1 MSPISG
7 RHPLLKYNLFVMIR
21 NGCRHGEGRAGGIGG
36 KFLDP
41 QAERLK
47 DSLLPLSNFVEILQ
61 RNGLTGRPDVIN
73 LTAHVAHYV
82 LMRLNAGSP
91 PRKGG
96 LWLLSKKILDSLAG
110 RGLNLAHAL

>member
-7 RHPLLKYNLFVMIR
+7 RHRLLKYNLA
-21 NGCRHGEGRAGGIGG
+21 GTGRGGREVLAENS
-36 KFLDP
+36 LDA
-41 QAERLK
+41 QTDRLK

-73 LTAHVAHYV
+73 LTPHVAHYV

-110 RGLNLAHAL
+110 RGLNLVHAL